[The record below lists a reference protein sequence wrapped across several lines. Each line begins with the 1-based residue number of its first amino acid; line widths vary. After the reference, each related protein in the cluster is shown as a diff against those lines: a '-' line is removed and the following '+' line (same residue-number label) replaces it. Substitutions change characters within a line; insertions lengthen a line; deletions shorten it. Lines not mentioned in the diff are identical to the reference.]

1 MTKRSY
7 PLWLLRD
14 WPAFIAF
21 LVSFWS
27 FILAGFIAGRK
38 AMRGKR
44 VSEAELQT
52 LFQLYA
58 KAESRLDHAIWRQA
72 WRACGYSAKCA
83 EYVEFPAPTDTRELN
98 DRFLKYNRALH
109 EMEGLVVAYADD
121 LRKRFNIPR
130 HAVGDPNAVCPL
142 RHAANATSPGFA
154 GGGRPL
160 ATTVSS
166 TGKAGGGGAR
176 VLHARDGGGSRDSR
190 GYAQARAPP
199 QPPMTNISR
208 NPLTRA
214 AGTRTYV
221 RIRTYMRSA

>member
-1 MTKRSY
+1 MNQRSY

-38 AMRGKR
+38 AARGKR

-72 WRACGYSAKCA
+72 WRACGYAAKCA
-83 EYVEFPAPTDTRELN
+83 EYVEFPAPKNAQDLN

-121 LRKRFNIPR
+121 LRRRFNIPR
-130 HAVGDPNAVCPL
+130 HAVGDPNAVSPL
-142 RHAANATSPGFA
+142 RHAAHAASPGFA
-154 GGGRPL
+154 D
-160 ATTVSS
+160 A
-166 TGKAGGGGAR
+166 GGAR
-176 VLHARDGGGSRDSR
+176 VLHAHDGGGSRDSR

-199 QPPMTNISR
+199 QPPIN
-208 NPLTRA
+208 
-214 AGTRTYV
+214 V
-221 RIRTYMRSA
+221 